1 MYRECY
7 DKTIERMKSAVE
19 LAKDYSNKKR
29 CEENLQHYNRE
40 RAWICLQEML
50 REYAVQ
56 IDTFGLWVD
65 GVRLL
70 KGVTLENLGDQV
82 LQIQLRYIYSHI
94 PVYVLF
100 KEGEKELARR
110 VCEWLD
116 NCTHN

>member
-1 MYRECY
+1 MCREHY
-7 DKTIERMKSAVE
+7 DKTIERIQSAVE
-19 LAKDYSNKKR
+19 LVKDYSNRKR

-40 RAWICLQEML
+40 RAWICLQDML
-50 REYAVQ
+50 CEYAVQ
-56 IDTFGLWVD
+56 IETFGLLLD

-70 KGVTLENLGDQV
+70 KGVTLESLGDQV

-100 KEGEKELARR
+100 KEGEEELARR